1 VPANDGPID
10 VAIVGGGIVGL
21 ATAYRLLEA
30 RPDLCIVVLERERTV
45 ASHQSGHNSGV
56 VHAGLYY
63 APGSLKARLC
73 REGKAELEAFADAH
87 GIPIER
93 TGKLVVAVDPSELE
107 RIEGLRLRAV
117 ANEVPGLEVVGPER
131 IREIEPHAAGIKA
144 LWSPSTG
151 IVDYRRVALAYADE
165 VRARG
170 GTIHLGTVVESIEE
184 RSANVVLGTS
194 GGPIEAR
201 AVVACAGLWA
211 DRVAAMTGDSG
222 RDAPRIVPF
231 RGDYYTLTED
241 ARHLVRGLIY
251 PVPDPRFPFL
261 GVHFTKRIDG
271 AVSAGPNAVL
281 AFKRTGYRRRDLSV
295 RDLAATLAYPGFLRL
310 AGRYLST
317 GLAEMWRDLS
327 KGAFLKELQRYVPE
341 LKADQIVFGPSGVRA
356 QALARDGTMVDDF
369 DLAGSG
375 RILHVRNA
383 PSPAATA
390 SLAIGR
396 ELAARTMERFELQPP
411 GPVTPGRRVRRARG
425 A

>member
-1 VPANDGPID
+1 MD

-21 ATAYRLLEA
+21 ATALRLLDA
-30 RPDLCIVVLERERTV
+30 RPDLRIVILERETEL

-73 REGKAELEAFADAH
+73 REGKAEVEAFAEAH

-93 TGKLVVAVDPSELE
+93 TGKLVVALDPSELE
-107 RIEGLRLRAV
+107 RFEGLRRRAV
-117 ANEVPGLEVVGPER
+117 DNGVPGLEVVGPER
-131 IREIEPHAAGIKA
+131 MREIEPHAAGIKA
-144 LWSPSTG
+144 LWSPTTG
-151 IVDYRRVALAYADE
+151 IVDFRRIALAFADE
-165 VRARG
+165 VRTRG
-170 GTIHLGTVVESIEE
+170 ATIHPGTTVESIEE
-184 RSANVVLGTS
+184 RPASVVLGTTA
-194 GGPIEAR
+194 GPVEAR

-211 DRVAAMTGDSG
+211 DEVAAMTGDSG
-222 RDAPRIVPF
+222 RGAPRIVPF

-241 ARHLVRGLIY
+241 ARPLVRGLIY

-271 AVSAGPNAVL
+271 AVWAGPNAVL
-281 AFKRTGYRRRDLSV
+281 ALKRTGYRRRDLSV
-295 RDLAATLAYPGFLRL
+295 RDLASTLAYPGFLRL

-317 GLAEMWRDLS
+317 GLAEMWRDVS

-356 QALARDGTMVDDF
+356 QALARNGTMVDDF

-396 ELAARTMERFELQPP
+396 ELASRAIERFEL
-411 GPVTPGRRVRRARG
+411 
-425 A
+425 